1 MTAHRTPH
9 PRTPHHRPRTPRHR
23 PRTVL
28 AILAA
33 GGLLALTGC
42 GTQTTAAPAAS
53 ASHPA
58 PPGEGRTLRAT
69 QVAHVTDPHQATGRT
84 LLEGPVLDEGGD
96 LYVVDVTAPAGE
108 PKVISVDV
116 TTGKHK
122 GVYTDKTGAYTSAQL
137 SPYDGRLY
145 LTDYT
150 GSVVSIEPDGS
161 DPRTFFSGEVD
172 GSATN
177 LDDIAFDDEGNL
189 YVSDLHGM
197 KPGEATGRIVR
208 IDRDGAKATVLA
220 DGLAHPN
227 GVMFDP
233 KLRGLWISELAEN
246 TVSYLLLDADKTT
259 VTSQHEAIH
268 VDAGVAQTDS
278 IAVDADGNLYQAL
291 HGRPAMAVY
300 SPDGE
305 RLATVELPAKAAKGL
320 ESATNVAITPGGTKA
335 YMTVSG
341 PDGGYVFR
349 FTALAQG
356 IRQSNG
362 G

>member
-1 MTAHRTPH
+1 MTHPTLHPAPHR
-9 PRTPHHRPRTPRHR
+9 RRRAA
-23 PRTVL
+23 L
-28 AILAA
+28 AALAA
-33 GGLLALTGC
+33 GSLLALAGC
-42 GTQTTAAPAAS
+42 GTQTSGAPASRPAS
-53 ASHPA
+53 S
-58 PPGEGRTLRAT
+58 GEGRTIRAT
-69 QVAHVTDPHQATGRT
+69 QVAHVTDPHETTGRT
-84 LLEGPVLDEGGD
+84 LLEGPLLRENGA

-108 PKVISVDV
+108 PKVISVDLA
-116 TTGKHK
+116 TGKHK
-122 GVYTDKTGAYTSAQL
+122 GVYTDKTGAYTSAQI
-137 SPYDGRLY
+137 SPHDGRLY

-150 GSVVSIEPDGS
+150 GSVVSTEPDGS
-161 DPRTFFSGEVD
+161 NPRTFFSGEVD
-172 GSATN
+172 GSAMN

-197 KPGEATGRIVR
+197 KPGKAEGRIVR
-208 IDRDGAKATVLA
+208 IDRDGEKATVLA

-233 KLRGLWISELAEN
+233 ELHGLWISELAEN
-246 TVSYLLLDADKTT
+246 TISYLLLDAGKTT
-259 VTSQHEAIH
+259 VTSQHEAVH

-291 HGRPAMAVY
+291 HGRPAMAVF

-305 RLATVELPAKAAKGL
+305 RLATVEVPAKAAEGL
-320 ESATNVAITPGGTKA
+320 ESATNVAITPGGRKA

-341 PDGGYVFR
+341 PDGGYVYR
-349 FTALAQG
+349 FTALADG

>member
-1 MTAHRTPH
+1 MPTYRALLP
-9 PRTPHHRPRTPRHR
+9 RPR
-23 PRTVL
+23 
-28 AILAA
+28 AA
-33 GGLLALTGC
+33 LTGVAALGLLALTAC
-42 GTQTTAAPAAS
+42 GTQTTTAAS
-53 ASHPA
+53 ASHPE
-58 PPGEGRTLRAT
+58 PSGEGRTIKAT
-69 QVAHVTDPHQATGRT
+69 RVAHVTDPHEATGRT
-84 LLEGPVLDEGGD
+84 LLEGPVLQENGD

-108 PKVISVDV
+108 PKVLSVDLA
-116 TTGKHK
+116 TGKHRS
-122 GVYTDKTGAYTSAQL
+122 VHTDKTGAYTSAQI

-150 GSVVSIEPDGS
+150 GPVVSMEPDGS

-172 GSATN
+172 GSAMN
-177 LDDIAFDDEGNL
+177 PDDIAFDDEGNL

-197 KPGEATGRIVR
+197 KPGEAKGRIVR
-208 IDRDGAKATVLA
+208 IDRDGKKTTVLA
-220 DGLAHPN
+220 DELAHPN

-233 KLRGLWISELAEN
+233 ATRGLWISELAKN
-246 TVSYLLLDADKTT
+246 TVSYLLLDADKTA
-259 VTSQHEAIH
+259 VASQHEAIH

-300 SPDGE
+300 SPHGE
-305 RLATVELPAKAAKGL
+305 RLATVEIPAKAAKGL
-320 ESATNVAITPGGTKA
+320 ESATNVAISSGGRKA

-341 PDGGYVFR
+341 PDGGYIYR
-349 FTALAQG
+349 FTALADG

>member
-1 MTAHRTPH
+1 MPTDPSPLPAD
-9 PRTPHHRPRTPRHR
+9 RTPRPR
-23 PRTVL
+23 PR
-28 AILAA
+28 AALAA
-33 GGLLALTGC
+33 VAAVGLLALTGC
-42 GTQTTAAPAAS
+42 GTETAAPATPRA
-53 ASHPA
+53 APA
-58 PPGEGRTLRAT
+58 GEGRSIRAT
-69 QVAHVTDPHQATGRT
+69 QVAHVTDPHEATGQT
-84 LLEGPVLDEGGD
+84 LLEGPLLDEDGD
-96 LYVVDVTAPAGE
+96 LYVVDVTAPAGK
-108 PKVISVDV
+108 PKVISVDPA
-116 TTGKHK
+116 TGRHK
-122 GVYTDKTGAYTSAQL
+122 GVYTDNTGAYTSAQR

-145 LTDYT
+145 LSDYH

-161 DPRTFFSGEVD
+161 DRRTFFSGEVD
-172 GSATN
+172 GSPMN
-177 LDDIAFDDEGNL
+177 LDDIAFDDEGDL

-227 GVMFDP
+227 GVVFDP
-233 KLRGLWISELAEN
+233 ALRGLWISELAEN
-246 TVSYLLLDADKTT
+246 TISYLRLDAGKTA

-268 VDAGVAQTDS
+268 VNAGVAQTDS

-305 RLATVELPAKAAKGL
+305 RLATVEIPTKAVEGL

-341 PDGGYVFR
+341 PAGGHVFA
-349 FTALAQG
+349 FTAPGRG

>member
-1 MTAHRTPH
+1 MSHRMSHRMTAHRILH
-9 PRTPHHRPRTPRHR
+9 RRPRAA
-23 PRTVL
+23 L
-28 AILAA
+28 ALLAA

-42 GTQTTAAPAAS
+42 GTQTSAGPAARATPS
-53 ASHPA
+53 
-58 PPGEGRTLRAT
+58 GEGRTIRAT
-69 QVAHVTDPHQATGRT
+69 QVAHVTDPHEATGRT
-84 LLEGPVLDEGGD
+84 QLEGPVLDEDGD
-96 LYVVDVTAPAGE
+96 LNVLDVTAPPGE
-108 PKVISVDV
+108 PKVISVDLA
-116 TTGKHK
+116 TGEHK
-122 GVYTDKTGAYTSAQL
+122 GVYTDKTGAYTSAQI

-150 GSVVSIEPDGS
+150 GSVVSTEPDGS
-161 DPRTFFSGEVD
+161 HPRTFFTGEVD
-172 GSATN
+172 GSAMN
-177 LDDIAFDDEGNL
+177 LDDIAFDDQGHL

-208 IDRDGAKATVLA
+208 IDRDGEKTTVLA

-246 TVSYLLLDADKTT
+246 TVSYLLLDADKKA
-259 VTSQHEAIH
+259 VTSQHEAVH

-305 RLATVELPAKAAKGL
+305 RLATVEVPAEAAKGL
-320 ESATNVAITPGGTKA
+320 ESATNVAITPGGRKA

-349 FTALAQG
+349 FTALGEG

>member
-1 MTAHRTPH
+1 MTTHPTPH
-9 PRTPHHRPRTPRHR
+9 RAA
-23 PRTVL
+23 L
-28 AILAA
+28 AALAA
-33 GGLLALTGC
+33 GSLLVLAGC
-42 GTQTTAAPAAS
+42 GTQTFGAPASRPAS
-53 ASHPA
+53 S
-58 PPGEGRTLRAT
+58 GEGRTIRAT
-69 QVAHVTDPHQATGRT
+69 QVAHVSDPHEATGRT
-84 LLEGPVLDEGGD
+84 LLEGPLLRENGD

-108 PKVISVDV
+108 PKVISVDLA
-116 TTGKHK
+116 TGKHE
-122 GVYTDKTGAYTSAQL
+122 GVYTDKTGAYTSAQI

-172 GSATN
+172 GSGMN
-177 LDDIAFDDEGNL
+177 LDDIAFDEEGNL

-197 KPGEATGRIVR
+197 KPGKADGRIVR
-208 IDRDGAKATVLA
+208 IDRDGEKATVLA

-233 KLRGLWISELAEN
+233 ELRGLWISELAEN
-246 TVSYLLLDADKTT
+246 TISYLLLDADKTA
-259 VTSQHEAIH
+259 VTSQHEAVH

-291 HGRPAMAVY
+291 HGRPAMAVF

-305 RLATVELPAKAAKGL
+305 RLATVEIPAKAAEGL
-320 ESATNVAITPGGTKA
+320 ESATNVAITPGGRKA

-341 PDGGYVFR
+341 PDGGYVYR
-349 FTALAQG
+349 FTALADG

>member
-1 MTAHRTPH
+1 MTTHPTTHR
-9 PRTPHHRPRTPRHR
+9 RSRAA
-23 PRTVL
+23 L
-28 AILAA
+28 AALAA
-33 GGLLALTGC
+33 GGLLVLAGC
-42 GTQTTAAPAAS
+42 GTQTSGAPVSRPAS
-53 ASHPA
+53 S
-58 PPGEGRTLRAT
+58 GEGRTIRAI
-69 QVAHVTDPHQATGRT
+69 QAAHVTDPHEATGRT
-84 LLEGPVLDEGGD
+84 LLEGPLLLKNGD

-108 PKVISVDV
+108 PKVISVDLA
-116 TTGKHK
+116 TGKHK
-122 GVYTDKTGAYTSAQL
+122 GVYTDKKGAYTSAQI

-150 GSVVSIEPDGS
+150 GSVVSTEPDGS

-172 GSATN
+172 GTAMN
-177 LDDIAFDDEGNL
+177 LDDIAFDDEGHL

-197 KPGEATGRIVR
+197 KPGKADGRIVR
-208 IDRDGAKATVLA
+208 IDRDGEKATVLA

-233 KLRGLWISELAEN
+233 GLRGLWISELAEN

-259 VTSQHEAIH
+259 VTSQHEAVH

-278 IAVDADGNLYQAL
+278 IAVDAAGNLYQAL
-291 HGRPAMAVY
+291 HGRPAMAVF

-305 RLATVELPAKAAKGL
+305 RLATVEVPAKAAEGL
-320 ESATNVAITPGGTKA
+320 ESATNVAITPGGRKA

-341 PDGGYVFR
+341 PDGGYVYR
-349 FTALAQG
+349 FTALADG